1 MKPLTKRQYEVLV
14 YVEGCLGAGDR
25 PTQREVA
32 RHFGLTQNAA
42 FQLLK
47 YLKNKAYLTDLQGHR
62 TLRLSQ
68 EYLASKRPP
77 EGIPLIGRV
86 AAGEPILAQ
95 ENIEEYI
102 DLPDMFG
109 QSGDTF
115 LLKVVG
121 DSMVDEGIMD
131 GDLVLVKPTSAIEN
145 GRIGV
150 VLLDDEATVK
160 RIYIQSNRIA
170 LKPANRAA
178 GYKTR
183 YIKRSER
190 DVRIIGKVIGC
201 LRTNIH

>member
-1 MKPLTKRQYEVLV
+1 MKPLTKRQHEVLIH
-14 YVEGCLGAGDR
+14 VEDCLKSGDR
-25 PTQREVA
+25 PTQRETA

-47 YLKNKAYLTDLQGHR
+47 YLKNKGYLTDLRGHR

-68 EYLASKRPP
+68 EYMERKGLAP
-77 EGIPLIGRV
+77 GIPLVGRV
-86 AAGEPILAQ
+86 AAGEPILAE
-95 ENIEEYI
+95 ENIEEYVS
-102 DLPDMFG
+102 LPDMFG
-109 QSGDTF
+109 RTDDAF
-115 LLKVVG
+115 LLKVIG

-131 GDLVLVKPTSAIEN
+131 GDLVLVKPTSTIDN

-170 LKPANRAA
+170 LESANRAA

-190 DVRIIGKVIGC
+190 EVRIIGKVIGC